1 MLSIGFPR
9 KKRINTGLSCGG
21 EKLMGLKLGID
32 VGGTHTDAV
41 ILSDNNELL
50 AAAKAQTTADVTSGI
65 IAALD
70 LVLKKSGVD
79 TSEIKIATLGTTHCI
94 NAVVERK
101 RLARVAAIRLS
112 SPAGLGI
119 PPFSDWPKDLVQALG
134 GLFYIVEG
142 GYEYDGREFS
152 RLNEDR
158 LRDVVR
164 DALAKGAKAFAV
176 TGMFSP
182 VRPDQELRA
191 ASIIKEV
198 AGDEVPISLS
208 HQIGSIGLIERENAT
223 MLNAA
228 LVDVAR
234 AAATA
239 FRKACE
245 DRGIHAKIYFSQNDG
260 TLMSLE
266 YAMRYP
272 IFTISSGPT
281 NSIRGAGFLTGLT
294 DCIVV
299 DIGGTTMLVGALVRG
314 FPRRSALNVDVGGVR
329 TNFRMP
335 DLLSIGCGGG
345 SIVKVRS
352 DSVII
357 GPESVGY
364 ELITKG
370 MAWGGNVLT
379 TTDIALAAGYAKIE
393 DAKCD
398 PSALRTLSK
407 EVVAKAVE
415 RIVRTFEDGI
425 DSVKLT
431 PEPVDVVLVGGGGII
446 IPPDYYTKLKGVRR
460 VIRPPEFQYANAIG
474 AAIAQ
479 VGGEIDR
486 IYPLEGAT
494 RDEVLKSAKEA
505 AIAEA
510 IRAGAKADTVQIVDL
525 DEIPLAYLPSNAVR
539 IRVKAVGSLSG

>member
-1 MLSIGFPR
+1 
-9 KKRINTGLSCGG
+9 
-21 EKLMGLKLGID
+21 
-32 VGGTHTDAV
+32 
-41 ILSDNNELL
+41 
-50 AAAKAQTTADVTSGI
+50 
-65 IAALD
+65 
-70 LVLKKSGVD
+70 
-79 TSEIKIATLGTTHCI
+79 
-94 NAVVERK
+94 
-101 RLARVAAIRLS
+101 
-112 SPAGLGI
+112 
-119 PPFSDWPKDLVQALG
+119 
-134 GLFYIVEG
+134 
-142 GYEYDGREFS
+142 
-152 RLNEDR
+152 
-158 LRDVVR
+158 
-164 DALAKGAKAFAV
+164 
-176 TGMFSP
+176 
-182 VRPDQELRA
+182 
-191 ASIIKEV
+191 
-198 AGDEVPISLS
+198 
-208 HQIGSIGLIERENAT
+208 
-223 MLNAA
+223 
-228 LVDVAR
+228 
-234 AAATA
+234 
-239 FRKACE
+239 
-245 DRGIHAKIYFSQNDG
+245 
-260 TLMSLE
+260 
-266 YAMRYP
+266 
-272 IFTISSGPT
+272 
-281 NSIRGAGFLTGLT
+281 
-294 DCIVV
+294 
-299 DIGGTTMLVGALVRG
+299 
-314 FPRRSALNVDVGGVR
+314 
-329 TNFRMP
+329 MP

-398 PSALRTLSK
+398 RSALRTLSK

-415 RIVRTFEDGI
+415 RIVKTFEDGI

-486 IYPLEGAT
+486 IYPLEGVT
-494 RDEVLKSAKEA
+494 RDEVLNSAKEA